1 MLAAE
6 RETEQHGA
14 RFLLVTISTPAS
26 VYPDPQMRARY
37 EKSLGVTS
45 LFYPEQRLERLGE
58 QAHFEVV
65 ALAPDMQKR
74 AEAGGVYYHGF
85 SNTKPGFG
93 HWNEAGHAAAAELIA
108 ERLCRAQ

>member
-1 MLAAE
+1 M
-6 RETEQHGA
+6 
-14 RFLLVTISTPAS
+14 P
-26 VYPDPQMRARY
+26 
-37 EKSLGVTS
+37 
-45 LFYPEQRLERLGE
+45 
-58 QAHFEVV
+58 
-65 ALAPDMQKR
+65 LAPELQKR